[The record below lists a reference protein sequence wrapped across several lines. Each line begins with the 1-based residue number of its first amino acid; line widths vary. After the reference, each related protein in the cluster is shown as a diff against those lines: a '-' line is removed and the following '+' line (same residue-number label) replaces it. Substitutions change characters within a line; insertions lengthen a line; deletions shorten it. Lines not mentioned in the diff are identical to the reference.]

1 MILTD
6 IGVKI
11 IYIILHFIIK
21 EDYSYGFYIKD
32 IFILL
37 VNTLLIVSIIFLL
50 YDYMKKNIIKTI
62 KSGMIRLIKEIRYK
76 KGL

>member
-1 MILTD
+1 MDFIS
-6 IGVKI
+6 KI
-11 IYIILHFIIK
+11 F
-21 EDYSYGFYIKD
+21 
-32 IFILL
+32 FILL